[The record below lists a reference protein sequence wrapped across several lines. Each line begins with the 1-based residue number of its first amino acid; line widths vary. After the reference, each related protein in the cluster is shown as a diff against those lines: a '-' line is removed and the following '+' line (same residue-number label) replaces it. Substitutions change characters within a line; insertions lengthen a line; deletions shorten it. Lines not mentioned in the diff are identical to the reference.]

1 MKKVKTNTL
10 ILLSTLIC
18 GIIAVAEANAATYQ
32 DRAQVKFTFNP
43 TLTLDLSS
51 TSLSIDELLPGTSRD
66 SNSIDIT
73 VDTNNIGGYTLSATV
88 GDVSNTSTSLVHT
101 DGSATFSSVGYGSFS
116 SLADGKWGYST
127 DSGEHYSGL
136 PLYNDGYGA
145 TLAYTNGAS
154 PSDTTSFLIGAKAAA
169 DQPLGTYSNV
179 VNFIAVANVYTIPT
193 LQTITDVELA
203 AMLPSV
209 GDVVELKDERDC
221 KSYRIG
227 KLADGNIWF
236 LDDMRMTAYTEC
248 SESPEFNYGDLQDD
262 DAYDNYAPNAGYL
275 FKYYNDDYL
284 GTKIYDPDDHNIV
297 LGEEGVAYNFCAASD
312 GWCVEPFIYDPNMW
326 GGGGEECFEED
337 PSMCIGYDEDT
348 MRREYADS
356 VITSYGTTVDT
367 GICPYGWAMPS
378 SSDFSSLAGAYN
390 TPNDF
395 VRAAKMLPI
404 GDGYW
409 TNAIDPLDESYFS
422 AYYISGS
429 VAYTQGG
436 AKYTYTGPTTGDRQD
451 RASYALVRCKR
462 V

>member
-18 GIIAVAEANAATYQ
+18 GIIAVAEANATTYQ

-66 SNSIDIT
+66 SNAIDIT

-88 GDVSNTSTSLVHT
+88 GNVGNASTSLVHT

-116 SLADGKWGYST
+116 SLADGKWGYSI

-136 PLYNDGYGA
+136 PLYSNGYGA

-193 LQTITDVELA
+193 LQSITDAELA

-236 LDDMRMTAYTEC
+236 LDDMRMTAYNEC
-248 SESPEFNYGDLQDD
+248 SESPEFSYGDLQDD

-275 FKYYNDDYL
+275 FKYYNDDHL

-312 GWCVEPFIYDPNMW
+312 GWCVEPFVYDPNMW

-337 PSMCIGYDEDT
+337 PSICIGYDEDT
-348 MRREYADS
+348 MRREYADN

-409 TNAIDPLDESYFS
+409 TNAVEPLDESYFY

-436 AKYTYTGPTTGDRQD
+436 AKYTYTGPTTEDRQD
-451 RASYALVRCKR
+451 RTSYALVRCKR